1 MLIKTD
7 QIDGETDVKTRRPVE
22 FTQKAI
28 DTGRNIQNDP
38 LEIVVDT
45 PNDLIYKFEGAIHE
59 VSIDQTTI
67 LKAHPIIVENS
78 IWSQCSVVKGNMFG
92 VVVYSGEDTKLMMSM
107 VKNDPKRSKVDDEL
121 NFLSKLLFLIML
133 IGATILIIIK
143 GFGSNWLIQYFRYVL
158 LLCSII
164 PISMKVNQDISKLFY
179 AWRITSDTDMNNT
192 TSRNS
197 MIAEDLG
204 RIEYFLTDKTGT
216 LTKNEMIMKKISLGD
231 SLLDADNIEA
241 MKDLARIATEGK
253 ELPLEIASAGMGSTR
268 TRTMNEMFFRFL
280 NSILVCHAVFPE
292 VDKLGHRKLDSISP
306 DELSFIDFAEA
317 IGFTLIERNDKSVA
331 YSTPSGKEYRF
342 KILNV
347 FPFTSSRKRMG
358 LIVEFEEKIYY
369 FLKGADS
376 IMIPFLKMESR
387 SKAGEDT
394 ALLSSSGLRT
404 LVFSQIEIKKEDY
417 DKFVE
422 DYKEASSSLT
432 ERKKKMEQ
440 VITHLEG
447 DMDFVGITGVFDLL
461 QDDVKE
467 SIENL
472 RHAGIKVWML
482 TGDKMETAKNIS
494 VTTGLYNPSDTLY
507 VLKDILDKD
516 QMKKKLNDLIQKIH
530 PPQRAF
536 LLIDGMSL
544 ALATRHGN
552 LPFFLELANKLT
564 SVCCCRCAPSQKR
577 EITKAVKSSGKRV
590 LGIGDGGNDVGM
602 IEEAHIGVGI
612 AGKEGKQAALA
623 SDYSIGE
630 FKVVV
635 KLLLFHGRLIYK
647 TTSEMSKFIMHRGII
662 IATMQF
668 CFCVLFFLIDIPL
681 FNGILMFGYSTLFT
695 NLPVI
700 SIVSHPLNPFRLWTR
715 ISASK

>member
-1 MLIKTD
+1 M
-7 QIDGETDVKTRRPVE
+7 KTRRPVE
-22 FTQKAI
+22 FTQEVINSGA
-28 DTGRNIQNDP
+28 NIQNHHM
-38 LEIVVDT
+38 EIVVDT

-59 VSIDQTTI
+59 VSSDETKI

-78 IWSQCSVVKGNMFG
+78 IWSQCSVVKGNMYG

-107 VKNDPKRSKVDDEL
+107 VKNDPKRSKVDEEL

-133 IGATILIIIK
+133 IGSTILIIIK
-143 GFGSNWLIQYFRYVL
+143 GFGSNWMIQYFRYVL

-179 AWRITSDTDMNNT
+179 ASRITSDSEMQNT

-241 MKDLARIATEGK
+241 MKQIAISATQDK
-253 ELPLEIASAGMGSTR
+253 ALNLELGAEGMGASR
-268 TRTMNEMFFRFL
+268 TNTQNEMFFRFL
-280 NSILVCHAVFPE
+280 NSIMVCHAVFPE
-292 VDKLGHRKLDSISP
+292 VDKKGHRRLDSVSP
-306 DELSFIDFAEA
+306 DELSFIDFAEK
-317 IGFTLIERNDKSVA
+317 IGFTLIERNDKSA
-331 YSTPSGKEYRF
+331 SYSTPDGKEYKF

-376 IMIPFLKMESR
+376 IMIPFLKVESR
-387 SKAGEDT
+387 SKAEEDT

-404 LVFSQIEIKKEDY
+404 LVFAQTRIEKEEY
-417 DKFVE
+417 DNFVE
-422 DYKEASSSLT
+422 EYKQAASSLT
-432 ERKKKMEQ
+432 DRKKKMEE
-440 VITHLEG
+440 VITKLEG
-447 DMDFVGITGVFDLL
+447 EMDFVGITGVFDLL

-516 QMKKKLNDLIQKIH
+516 QMKKKLNDLIQKIQ

-552 LPFFLELANKLT
+552 LPFFLELASKLT

-577 EITKAVKSSGKRV
+577 EITNAVKSSGKRV

-630 FKVVV
+630 FKTVV

-700 SIVSHPLNPFRLWTR
+700 SIVNLFFNSRSWMRT
-715 ISASK
+715 